1 MRLRSSTGTDK
12 HQHYVDDGL
21 QQKFEPLHREALDL
35 GKELT
40 TMASLISAS
49 FSVGFLAC
57 REGPVPLVCD

>member
-1 MRLRSSTGTDK
+1 MRLPDQEPDKHMRLRASTGTDK

-40 TMASLISAS
+40 TMASLIRATAP
-49 FSVGFLAC
+49 F
-57 REGPVPLVCD
+57 